1 MWHGQELKSIHDPE
15 DAKACLEPGLKGFG
29 TRFAPRQRVGM
40 LNMIHDTQG
49 SLRERPVIDPGIVDS
64 KRLQMFY
71 VSVKE
76 GSFAGAA
83 HILSVS
89 PSAISHAMKSLEED
103 LGCSLFRRL
112 GPQVKPTGAAVRLLP
127 MVEDLLVKM
136 SSMKSELAALD
147 GRMEKLVFRLP
158 PCLLGML
165 RAGSLSTFHE
175 CFPAADL
182 EMVVTGDGGDEVT
195 RRQVDFDMDFVERAP
210 KDMVRRNLVS
220 EEYHAY
226 VAPFHRLGQKNRIT
240 VDELRQGLLIFQD
253 PFILKALAQH
263 VGRGGEGDLRKWV
276 LPDPRVAHDLA
287 RQGQGIVFLP
297 GWAAATAVQD
307 GSLVC
312 LKLPGIALRRICC
325 AWWDPSRP
333 LTWVAE
339 VFLNLLSESVNREE
353 ATD

>member
-1 MWHGQELKSIHDPE
+1 
-15 DAKACLEPGLKGFG
+15 
-29 TRFAPRQRVGM
+29 M

-49 SLRERPVIDPGIVDS
+49 RLREPPVIDPGIVDS

-83 HILSVS
+83 QILSVS

-127 MVEDLLVKM
+127 MVEDLLVKIC
-136 SSMKSELAALD
+136 SMKSELAALD
-147 GRMEKLVFRLP
+147 GRNEKLVFRLP
-158 PCLLGML
+158 PCLLGVL

-182 EMVVTGDGGDEVT
+182 EMMVTGEGQDET
-195 RRQVDFDMDFVERAP
+195 ARRQVDFDLDFLEKVP
-210 KDMVRRNLVS
+210 QDMVRRDLVN
-220 EEYHAY
+220 EDYHAY
-226 VAPFHRLGQKNRIT
+226 VAPFHRLGQKNR
-240 VDELRQGLLIFQD
+240 VSVEELRQGLLIFQD
-253 PFILKALAQH
+253 PFVLKTLAH
-263 VGRGGEGDLRKWV
+263 HLGRGGEGDLRKWV
-276 LPDPRVAHDLA
+276 LPDPRVAHELA

-297 GWAAATAVQD
+297 DWAAATAVQE
-307 GSLVC
+307 GALVC
-312 LKLPGIALRRICC
+312 LKLPGITLRRTCC
-325 AWWDPSRP
+325 AWWDPGRP

-339 VFLNLLSESVNREE
+339 VFLNLLAESITREE
-353 ATD
+353 VTD

>member
-1 MWHGQELKSIHDPE
+1 
-15 DAKACLEPGLKGFG
+15 
-29 TRFAPRQRVGM
+29 
-40 LNMIHDTQG
+40 MIHDTPG
-49 SLRERPVIDPGIVDS
+49 RLLEPLVIDPGIVDS

-83 HILSVS
+83 QILSVS

-147 GRMEKLVFRLP
+147 GRTEKLIFRLP
-158 PCLLGML
+158 PSLLGML
-165 RAGSLSTFHE
+165 RAGCLSTFHE

-182 EMVVTGDGGDEVT
+182 EMVVSGDGQEASS
-195 RRQVDFDMDFVERAP
+195 RRQVDFEMDFVEKAP
-210 KDMVRRNLVS
+210 KDMVRRDLVI
-220 EEYHAY
+220 EDYHAY
-226 VAPFHRLGQKNRIT
+226 VAPFHRLGQKSR
-240 VDELRQGLLIFQD
+240 VSVEELRQGLLISQD
-253 PFILKALAQH
+253 PVILTTLAGH
-263 VGRGGEGDLRKWV
+263 LGLAGERDLRKWV
-276 LPDPRVAHDLA
+276 LPDPRVAHELA

-297 GWAAATAVQD
+297 EWAAVTAVQE
-307 GSLVC
+307 GALVC
-312 LKLPGIALRRICC
+312 LKLPGIRLRRTCC
-325 AWWDPSRP
+325 AWWDPGRP

-339 VFLNLLSESVNREE
+339 VFLNLLSESITRAEVI
-353 ATD
+353 D

>member
-1 MWHGQELKSIHDPE
+1 
-15 DAKACLEPGLKGFG
+15 
-29 TRFAPRQRVGM
+29 M

-49 SLRERPVIDPGIVDS
+49 RLREPPVIDPGIVDS

-83 HILSVS
+83 QVLSVS

-103 LGCSLFRRL
+103 LGCPLFRRL

-127 MVEDLLVKM
+127 MVEDLLVKI

-147 GRMEKLVFRLP
+147 GRNEKLVFRLP
-158 PCLLGML
+158 PCLLGVL

-182 EMVVTGDGGDEVT
+182 EMMVTGEGQDET
-195 RRQVDFDMDFVERAP
+195 ARRQVDFDLDFLEKVP
-210 KDMVRRNLVS
+210 QDMVRRDLVN

-226 VAPFHRLGQKNRIT
+226 VAPFHRLGQKNR
-240 VDELRQGLLIFQD
+240 VSVEELRQGLLIFQD
-253 PFILKALAQH
+253 PFVLKTLAH
-263 VGRGGEGDLRKWV
+263 HLGRGGEGDLKKWV
-276 LPDPRVAHDLA
+276 LPDPRVAHELA

-297 GWAAATAVQD
+297 EWAAATAVQE
-307 GSLVC
+307 GALVC
-312 LKLPGIALRRICC
+312 LKLPGITLRRTCC
-325 AWWDPSRP
+325 AWWDPGRP

-339 VFLNLLSESVNREE
+339 VFLNLLAESITREE
-353 ATD
+353 AAD

>member
-1 MWHGQELKSIHDPE
+1 
-15 DAKACLEPGLKGFG
+15 
-29 TRFAPRQRVGM
+29 M
-40 LNMIHDTQG
+40 LNMIHDTPG
-49 SLRERPVIDPGIVDS
+49 RLREPPVIDPGIVDS

-76 GSFAGAA
+76 GSFAAA
-83 HILSVS
+83 AQILSVS

-147 GRMEKLVFRLP
+147 GRSEKLVFRLP
-158 PCLLGML
+158 SCLLGIL
-165 RAGSLSTFHE
+165 QAGSLSTFHE

-182 EMVVTGDGGDEVT
+182 EMVVTGNEKDE
-195 RRQVDFDMDFVERAP
+195 RSRKLVDFDVDFVERVP
-210 KDMVRRNLVS
+210 SEMVRRDLVK

-226 VAPFHRLGQKNRIT
+226 VAPFHRLGQKSR
-240 VDELRQGLLIFQD
+240 VSVEELRQSLLIFQD
-253 PFILKALAQH
+253 RVIFKTLAQH
-263 VGRGGEGDLRKWV
+263 LGRGGEGDLRKWI

-297 GWAAATAVQD
+297 EWAAVTSVQE
-307 GSLVC
+307 GTLVC
-312 LKLPGIALRRICC
+312 LKLPGISLRRTCC
-325 AWWDPSRP
+325 AWWEPSRP

-339 VFLNLLSESVNREE
+339 VFLNLMSEAISRDGGQN
-353 ATD
+353 

>member
-1 MWHGQELKSIHDPE
+1 
-15 DAKACLEPGLKGFG
+15 
-29 TRFAPRQRVGM
+29 
-40 LNMIHDTQG
+40 MIHDTPG
-49 SLRERPVIDPGIVDS
+49 RLREPPVIDPGIVDS

-83 HILSVS
+83 QILSVS

-147 GRMEKLVFRLP
+147 GRTEKLVFRLP

-182 EMVVTGDGGDEVT
+182 EMVVSGEEREGNV
-195 RRQVDFDMDFVERAP
+195 RRPVDFEMDFVERVP
-210 KDMVRRNLVS
+210 KDMVRRDLVI
-220 EEYHAY
+220 EDYHAY
-226 VAPFHRLGQKNRIT
+226 V
-240 VDELRQGLLIFQD
+240 
-253 PFILKALAQH
+253 
-263 VGRGGEGDLRKWV
+263 
-276 LPDPRVAHDLA
+276 
-287 RQGQGIVFLP
+287 
-297 GWAAATAVQD
+297 
-307 GSLVC
+307 
-312 LKLPGIALRRICC
+312 
-325 AWWDPSRP
+325 
-333 LTWVAE
+333 
-339 VFLNLLSESVNREE
+339 
-353 ATD
+353 

>member
-1 MWHGQELKSIHDPE
+1 
-15 DAKACLEPGLKGFG
+15 
-29 TRFAPRQRVGM
+29 M
-40 LNMIHDTQG
+40 LNTIHDTQMT
-49 SLRERPVIDPGIVDS
+49 LREPPVIDPGIVDS

-83 HILSVS
+83 QILSVS

-136 SSMKSELAALD
+136 SSMRSELAALD
-147 GRMEKLVFRLP
+147 GRTEKLIFRLP
-158 PCLLGML
+158 SCLLGML

-182 EMVVTGDGGDEVT
+182 EIMVTGAGKDESS
-195 RRQVDFDMDFVERAP
+195 RRQADFEMDFMERVP
-210 KDMVRRNLVS
+210 KDMVRRDLVN
-220 EEYHAY
+220 ENYHAY
-226 VAPFHRLGQKNRIT
+226 VAPFHRLGQKSRVS

-253 PFILKALAQH
+253 PFILKALAH
-263 VGRGGEGDLRKWV
+263 HLGRGGEGDLRKWV
-276 LPDPRVAHDLA
+276 LPDPRVAHELA
-287 RQGQGIVFLP
+287 CQGQGIVFLP
-297 GWAAATAVQD
+297 DWAAATAVQE
-307 GSLVC
+307 GALVC
-312 LKLPGIALRRICC
+312 LKLPGITLRRTCC
-325 AWWDPSRP
+325 AWWDPARP

-339 VFLNLLSESVNREE
+339 VFLNLLSESITREE
-353 ATD
+353 GSD

>member
-1 MWHGQELKSIHDPE
+1 
-15 DAKACLEPGLKGFG
+15 
-29 TRFAPRQRVGM
+29 M
-40 LNMIHDTQG
+40 LNMIHDTPG
-49 SLRERPVIDPGIVDS
+49 RLREPPVIDPGIVDS

-83 HILSVS
+83 QILSVS

-147 GRMEKLVFRLP
+147 GRTEKLVFRLP
-158 PCLLGML
+158 ACLLGML

-182 EMVVTGDGGDEVT
+182 EMVVTGNGKEEGL
-195 RRQVDFDMDFVERAP
+195 RKQVDFDVDFVERVP
-210 KDMVRRNLVS
+210 KDMVRRDLVN
-220 EEYHAY
+220 EDYHAY
-226 VAPFHRLGQKNRIT
+226 VAPFHRLGQKSR
-240 VDELRQGLLIFQD
+240 VSVEELRQGLLIFHD
-253 PFILKALAQH
+253 PFIFRTLAQH
-263 VGRGGEGDLRKWV
+263 LGRGGEGDLRKWI
-276 LPDPRVAHDLA
+276 LPDPRVAHELA

-297 GWAAATAVQD
+297 EWEASVAVQE
-307 GSLVC
+307 GALVC
-312 LKLPGIALRRICC
+312 LKLPGITLRRTCC
-325 AWWDPSRP
+325 AWWDPTRP

-339 VFLNLLSESVNREE
+339 VFLNLLSEAVTREGI
-353 ATD
+353 

>member
-1 MWHGQELKSIHDPE
+1 
-15 DAKACLEPGLKGFG
+15 
-29 TRFAPRQRVGM
+29 M
-40 LNMIHDTQG
+40 LNMIHDTPG
-49 SLRERPVIDPGIVDS
+49 RLREPPVIDPGIVDS

-83 HILSVS
+83 QILSVS

-147 GRMEKLVFRLP
+147 GRTEKLVFRLP

-182 EMVVTGDGGDEVT
+182 EMVVSGDGREGSS
-195 RRQVDFDMDFVERAP
+195 RRQVDFEMDFVERVP
-210 KDMVRRNLVS
+210 KDMVRRDLVI
-220 EEYHAY
+220 EDYHAY
-226 VAPFHRLGQKNRIT
+226 VAPFHRLGQKSR
-240 VDELRQGLLIFQD
+240 VSVEELRQGLLIFQD
-253 PFILKALAQH
+253 PFILKTLAAH
-263 VGRGGEGDLRKWV
+263 LGLAGERDLRKWV
-276 LPDPRVAHDLA
+276 LPDPRVAHELA

-297 GWAAATAVQD
+297 EWAAVTAVQE
-307 GSLVC
+307 GALVC
-312 LKLPGIALRRICC
+312 LKLPGITLRRTCC
-325 AWWDPSRP
+325 AWWDPGRP

-339 VFLNLLSESVNREE
+339 VFLNLLSESITRAEVIH
-353 ATD
+353 